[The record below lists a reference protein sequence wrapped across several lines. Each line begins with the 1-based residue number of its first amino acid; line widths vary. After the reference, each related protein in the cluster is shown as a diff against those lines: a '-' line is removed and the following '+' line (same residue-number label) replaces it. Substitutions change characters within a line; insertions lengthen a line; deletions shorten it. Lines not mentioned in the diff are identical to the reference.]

1 MNDGEWGV
9 PEGQLFAQLESLWA
23 VKDYPPYRNCV
34 RLIGVDRSA
43 FENSSYNSSWGCRT
57 FVIDIDWRD
66 IGVIGLPLVWAMYGK
81 RRGQGPHL
89 TDLEDALPRD
99 RWFKVEYELV
109 HDFSSSYAYPAF
121 QAADPSFIRVR
132 DISPVEGAKVAPI
145 AAAGSVAPLPAIAE
159 QAQCS
164 LTAFHVGQG
173 MCSVFHGSHAGY
185 ILDAGAGTPVRRK
198 QYLAGLHDDGK
209 PFVNELGPLV
219 AELANAAA
227 IVSHPDSDHWRLL
240 DWDASVLAKVQNVFL
255 PAGEPALAFSAP
267 AVKPKVVGVED
278 HVFHL
283 NSRNWLDV
291 RRSKPTASDKN
302 GECLVTAVYCEGRR
316 GLLPGDY
323 VYERMAGDG
332 NRAIVSMALDR
343 FDAVVVPH
351 HGDEASAA
359 QVVAPRHPLQSKA
372 FFSAGTHTGYGHPT
386 PVSVASH
393 RRRDF
398 VVIDDHL
405 CRDVLGKRLLP

>member
-1 MNDGEWGV
+1 MNDGEWGI
-9 PEGQLFAQLESLWA
+9 PEGQLYAQLESLWA

-43 FENSSYNSSWGCRT
+43 FANESFNSPSGCKT
-57 FVIDIDWRD
+57 YVIDIDWRD
-66 IGVIGLPLVWAMYGK
+66 IAPLHLLGLYGK
-81 RRGQGPHL
+81 WGRQGPL
-89 TDLEDALPRD
+89 LIDQEEAFPSDL
-99 RWFKVEYELV
+99 WFKVEYELV
-109 HDFSSSYAYPAF
+109 HEFSASYAYPAF
-121 QAADPSFIRVR
+121 QAADPSYIRVLNV
-132 DISPVEGAKVAPI
+132 SPVEGLSVAPI
-145 AAAGSVAPLPAIAE
+145 EAAGTVASLPLIAE
-159 QAQCS
+159 QARCS

-173 MCSVFHGSHAGY
+173 MCSVFHGSRTGY

-209 PFVNELGPLV
+209 PFVNELGLLV
-219 AELANAAA
+219 SELTEASA

-240 DWDASVLAKVQNVFL
+240 DWDAAVLAKVQNVFL
-255 PAGEPALAFSAP
+255 PAGQPALAFSAP
-267 AVKPKVVGVED
+267 SVKPKVVGIED
-278 HVFHL
+278 HAFRL
-283 NSRNWLDV
+283 NSRNMLDV

-302 GECLVTAVYCEGRR
+302 GECLVTVVQCEGRK

-323 VYERMAGDG
+323 VYERMASDS
-332 NRAIVSMALDR
+332 NAAIASMAGQR

-359 QVVAPRHPLQSKA
+359 HVVAPRHRLQSKA

-386 PVSVASH
+386 PVSVANH
-393 RRRDF
+393 RRQDF

-405 CRDVLGKRLLP
+405 CRDIIGKHLLP

>member
-1 MNDGEWGV
+1 MNDGEWGI

-23 VKDYPPYRNCV
+23 VKVYPPYRNCV

-43 FENSSYNSSWGCRT
+43 FENSSYNSPWGCRT

-66 IGVIGLPLVWAMYGK
+66 IGPPVFWGPYGPLGRFGPFLIEPEGSLP
-81 RRGQGPHL
+81 P
-89 TDLEDALPRD
+89 DL
-99 RWFKVEYELV
+99 WFKVEYEVV

-121 QAADPSFIRVR
+121 QSADPSYIRVR
-132 DISPVEGAKVAPI
+132 NVSEVRGTPVAPV
-145 AAAGSVAPLPAIAE
+145 AAASSVADLPTLDE
-159 QAQCS
+159 QAHCS

-173 MCSVFHGSHAGY
+173 MCSVFHGSRTGY

-209 PFVNELGPLV
+209 QFVNELSPLV
-219 AELANAAA
+219 SGLAEAAA

-240 DWDASVLAKVQNVFL
+240 DWDASVLAKLQNVFL

-278 HVFHL
+278 HVFRL